1 LIHVIEIREILP
13 STKPGTAKFKST
25 ANLTY
30 NCNKE
35 EFNGHWAV
43 GEKYK
48 IDFNTS
54 SFQGS
59 RGPVEMK
66 WVNQARFWK
75 DGDGPVEPP
84 EKAPYQG
91 GGGSYGGGNKGGGMK
106 KDFDPEVSKRQTAA
120 NVAASIIGQR
130 TQGMGIV
137 MDDLDELAIVFKT
150 IADVV
155 YGWVSESPKSQP
167 DSAGAT
173 GGMDAGGDPDDV
185 PF

>member
-1 LIHVIEIREILP
+1 M
-13 STKPGTAKFKST
+13 KFKST

-54 SFQGS
+54 SFQG
-59 RGPVEMK
+59 RNGPVEMK

-84 EKAPYQG
+84 EKPVYQG
-91 GGGSYGGGNKGGGMK
+91 GVGS
-106 KDFDPEVSKRQTAA
+106 
-120 NVAASIIGQR
+120 
-130 TQGMGIV
+130 
-137 MDDLDELAIVFKT
+137 
-150 IADVV
+150 
-155 YGWVSESPKSQP
+155 
-167 DSAGAT
+167 
-173 GGMDAGGDPDDV
+173 
-185 PF
+185 